1 LRFVKINIA
10 NLTIKF
16 WYKIN
21 QKFMNKEIKDII
33 IIGAGP
39 IGLACGIEAQK
50 KGLDYL
56 IFDKGCLVN
65 SLYRYPMNMT
75 FFSTSDKLEIGGV
88 PFISHNPKPTRSEAL
103 EYYRR
108 VSAHWKL
115 PLHLYEQINTISQQ
129 NDLFDI
135 GTDKDTYR
143 SRKIIIA
150 SGFYDL
156 PYLLEVPGEHLS
168 KVLHYYK
175 EAHPFFG
182 MNVAVVGAANSA
194 VDVALEL
201 YRKGAQSVTMIV
213 RESEIGQN
221 VKYWSRPDIDNRIKE
236 GSINA
241 YFNSQIEEI
250 TETEVRFISPQGEK
264 RIKNDFVLAMTGYKP
279 NFELLESLGIQFHKD
294 EYRTP
299 IYDPKTMQ
307 SSAAGV
313 YLAGVVCGGLKTNKW
328 FIENSRDHAP
338 LIVEDILNN

>member
-1 LRFVKINIA
+1 MDKKII
-10 NLTIKF
+10 
-16 WYKIN
+16 
-21 QKFMNKEIKDII
+21 DIT

-50 KGLDYL
+50 KNLDYL

-108 VSAHWKL
+108 VSTHWKL
-115 PLHLYEQINTISQQ
+115 PLRLYEQIKTVSRQNNLFEIS
-129 NDLFDI
+129 
-135 GTDKDTYR
+135 TDKGTYH
-143 SRKIIIA
+143 SKKIIIA
-150 SGFYDL
+150 TGFYDF
-156 PYLLEVPGEHLS
+156 PYLLEVPGEQLP

-175 EAHPFFG
+175 EAHPFYG
-182 MNVAVVGAANSA
+182 MHVAVVGAANSA

-236 GSINA
+236 GSIVA
-241 YFNSQIEEI
+241 YFNSQIQEI
-250 TETEVRFISPQGEK
+250 TETEVRFISSDGLK
-264 RIKNDFVLAMTGYKP
+264 CIKNDFVLAMTGYKP
-279 NFELLESLGIQFHKD
+279 NFELLESLGVQFNRD

-299 IYDPKTMQ
+299 IYDPKTME
-307 SSAAGV
+307 SSAPGV

-338 LIVEDILNN
+338 LIIENILNN